1 MMQKPASYELEPLNR
16 RDVRQFGLIWRRQG
30 RKTTNLSRIGLY
42 EMATRPGRVVIFGSA
57 SLSVG
62 GEVTYRA
69 AEQMRQFL
77 SAHKHR
83 EMEANVRFDDES
95 AFREVFEQ
103 GRLELKLRHKDAQ
116 VSRLKVIAPNPATA
130 RGFSGT
136 VLFDEIGFIRDWRG
150 VWEAIEPIASSDP
163 TMRII
168 LATTPPADDAH
179 LSHEMLSPG
188 PGVTFEP
195 NPAGHW
201 YRSETGLL
209 VHRVDVHDGYAA
221 GVVLYH
227 PETGAVISAQ
237 EHRALAIDKDA
248 WDRNYALKF
257 AMGGTAACSYLAL
270 HHAQERGRVAGCVA
284 SQDDYPAGWEA
295 GLGQGEIYV
304 GVDLATTEKDH
315 SNPSALAVV
324 EKIGRDFAVRALVRW
339 KTADPRLSRLLIGKA
354 LDLPGGRRVRSLA
367 IDASNERYFAAD
379 LKRELG
385 SRTQVRLFI
394 AGEKA
399 DYKAEEM
406 SCKQYAGSLLVN
418 ALEDGMVLLPPD
430 RWVREDFRLVR
441 KEKGSFNN
449 EVDSSGNHADTF
461 DAVKLALWSA
471 QGVPFAFVPMTED
484 EDNRKEVFA

>member
-1 MMQKPASYELEPLNR
+1 MIQKPAPYELQVLNR
-16 RDVRQFGLIWRRQG
+16 QDVRQLGMIYRRQG
-30 RKTTNLSRIGLY
+30 RKTTNLSRIGLH
-42 EMATRPGRVVIFGSA
+42 EMAKKPGRLVIFGSA
-57 SLSVG
+57 SLVVG

-69 AEQMRQFL
+69 ADQLRLFL
-77 SAHKHR
+77 AAHKHR
-83 EMEANVRFDDES
+83 EMEVNVRFDDEA

-103 GRLELKLRHKDAQ
+103 GKLELKLRHKDGL
-116 VSRLKVIAPNPATA
+116 VSRLKVVAPNPATA

-227 PETGAVISAQ
+227 PETGAVISA
-237 EHRALAIDKDA
+237 EDHRALAIDKDA

-284 SQDDYPAGWEA
+284 SQDDYPRGWEA
-295 GLGQGEIYV
+295 GLGDGEIYV
-304 GVDLATTEKDH
+304 GVDLGTTEKAH
-315 SNPSALAVV
+315 SNPSAVSVV
-324 EKIGRDFAVRALVRW
+324 EKIGRDYVVRALVRW
-339 KTADPRLSRLLIGKA
+339 KTADPRLGRLMIGKA
-354 LDLPGGRRVRSLA
+354 LDLPGGRRVRSMA
-367 IDASNERYFAAD
+367 IDSSNERYFAAD

-385 SRTQVRLFI
+385 SRTQVRLYV

-399 DYKAEEM
+399 DYKTEEM
-406 SCKQYAGSLLVN
+406 NCKQYAGSLLVN

-430 RWVREDFRLVR
+430 RWVREDFRLV
-441 KEKGSFNN
+441 KKFKGSFDN
-449 EVDSSGNHADTF
+449 EVDSSGNHGDTF
-461 DAVKLALWSA
+461 DATKLALWAA
-471 QGVPFAFVPMTED
+471 QGTPFAYVGMSEETAD
-484 EDNRKEVFA
+484 RKEVIS